1 MTFEIDNIELYF
13 SEKQI
18 LNGVYLKA
26 ETGKVTGILGA
37 NGSGKS
43 SLLKI
48 FFGKLEA
55 RHKLIRVDSKAFLND
70 FYTSGMVKYLPQD
83 PFLPNNLKLSRIFEL
98 YGVDWQEFVQD
109 FENFT
114 EFSKNKVR
122 DLSGGELR
130 IIETYLVIKNDAD
143 IVLLDEPFTHLSPLY
158 INKFK
163 KIIKEEQQNKAVV
176 ISDHM
181 FRHIIDV
188 ADDLYLLKN
197 GCTQLV
203 KDINELEEYHYLN
216 FGTL

>member
-1 MTFEIDNIELYF
+1 MIFEIDNIELYF
-13 SEKQI
+13 FEKQI

-26 ETGKVTGILGA
+26 ETGKVTGILGS

-43 SLLKI
+43 SLLQI

-55 RHKLIRVDSKAFLND
+55 RHKLIRIDNKVFLKA
-70 FYTSGMVKYLPQD
+70 FYTSGMVRYLPQD
-83 PFLPNNLKLSRIFEL
+83 PFLPKDLKLTSVFDF
-98 YGVDWQEFVQD
+98 YGVSWKEFVND
-109 FENFT
+109 FNSFAEYK
-114 EFSKNKVR
+114 KNKVR

-130 IIETYLVIKNDAD
+130 LIETYLVIKNTAE
-143 IVLLDEPFTHLSPLY
+143 IILLDEPFTHLSPVN

-163 KIIKEEQQNKAVV
+163 NIIEEEKVNKAIV

-181 FRHIIDV
+181 FRHIISV
-188 ADDLYLLKN
+188 ADDLYLLNN

-203 KDINELEEYHYLN
+203 RDIHELEEYHYLN